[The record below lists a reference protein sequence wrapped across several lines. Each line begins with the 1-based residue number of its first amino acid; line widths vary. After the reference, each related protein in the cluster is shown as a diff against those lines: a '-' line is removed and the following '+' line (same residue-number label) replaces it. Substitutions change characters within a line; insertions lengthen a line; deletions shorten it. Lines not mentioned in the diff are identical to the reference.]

1 MGSSRLLLLPLLLLA
16 IQARAQYIISD
27 FNAGSDG
34 WTAYTLAD
42 PTTTVAW
49 SANSGNGGS
58 GGLTL
63 VEPANGAN
71 DYFAAPAKF
80 KGNLSAYYNGTVSFD
95 LQLNLAPAGAEAAMI
110 ILSGFDANGSP
121 LSIGYLP
128 PSSAQYP
135 VTSGFTTYTLN
146 LNSTTAWAVVNSS
159 DFTTATLATNTQI
172 ESVLSNVTDFRI
184 MGDWSNL
191 QDRDILDNVALQGVA
206 AVPEPSQLSLFGIAG
221 ALACFSAAW
230 RQCRSKRSG

>member
-1 MGSSRLLLLPLLLLA
+1 MTASRLLLLLLLLVVP
-16 IQARAQYIISD
+16 ARAQYIISD
-27 FNAGSDG
+27 FNSGSDG
-34 WTAYTLAD
+34 WTAYTQAD
-42 PTTTVAW
+42 HNTTVAW
-49 SANSGNGGS
+49 SASSGNGGS

-71 DYFAAPAKF
+71 DYFEAPSKF
-80 KGNLSAYYNGTVSFD
+80 KGNLSAYYNGTASFD

-110 ILSGFDANGSP
+110 ILSGLDANGSP

-128 PSSAQYP
+128 ASSAQYP
-135 VTSGFTTYTLN
+135 VTSGFTSYTLN
-146 LNSTTAWAVVNSS
+146 LNATTAWTVVNSS

-184 MGDWSNL
+184 MGDWSSQ
-191 QDRDILDNVALQGVA
+191 QDRDILDNVALQGVSA
-206 AVPEPSQLSLFGIAG
+206 APEPSQLTLFGLAG

-230 RQCRSKRSG
+230 REYRRRRTG